1 MFIAEIFHSLQGEG
15 VFSGHP
21 SVFIRTSG
29 CNLRCLWCDTPYTSW
44 DAQGEHRTIDQLLE
58 ATDQWCS
65 TEHVVITGGEP
76 MLQKDLPDLLDG
88 LHARGHFTTIETA
101 GTLYDDRVRPSFF
114 SLSPKLDNAQP
125 GSRHLWEDRLHR
137 RNNSRDML
145 PRFIA
150 SGVDFQFKFVV
161 QGQLDKREILDLVE
175 TFQIPKSK
183 VMLMPEATSADQLR
197 RRELDVAQLCRQEG
211 FVFTTRLHI
220 ELWGNT
226 KGT

>member
-15 VFSGHP
+15 VYTGHP

-44 DAQGEHRTIDQLLE
+44 EVQGHHHTVNQLLAE
-58 ATDQWCS
+58 TARWSRTK
-65 TEHVVITGGEP
+65 HVVITGGEP
-76 MLQKDLPDLLDG
+76 MLQKDLPALLKG

-101 GTLYDDRVRPSFF
+101 GTLYDDAVRPAFF
-114 SLSPKLDNAQP
+114 SISPKLDNARP
-125 GSRHLWEDRLHR
+125 GPQHPREDRLHQ
-137 RNNSRDML
+137 RNNSRVGL

-150 SGVDFQFKFVV
+150 GNVDFQFKFVV
-161 QGQLDKREILDLVE
+161 QGQADKREILGLVE
-175 TFQIPKSK
+175 TFQIPRNK
-183 VMLMPEATSADQLR
+183 VMLMPEATSADQLHQ
-197 RRELDVAQLCRQEG
+197 REREVAQLCREEG

-226 KGT
+226 RGT